1 MAGEPGSEEVEQGG
15 VCRRM
20 DAMGAKRL
28 AELGTATSCRIL
40 AAVEEAPKEKKKTK
54 NFHVQNAVQVV
65 GAAQT
70 GEGDLVLSWSGPGLV
85 CLSVCLFGK
94 RGPSDVAV
102 GSVMSSPKRISI
114 LYYFQDRRK
123 ESNGVPTP
131 RRDDS

>member
-15 VCRRM
+15 GGGCRRM
-20 DAMGAKRL
+20 DAMGVKRL
-28 AELGTATSCRIL
+28 AELGTATSCKIL

-70 GEGDLVLSWSGPGLV
+70 GEGGPVLVWSWPG
-85 CLSVCLFGK
+85 LSVCLFGK